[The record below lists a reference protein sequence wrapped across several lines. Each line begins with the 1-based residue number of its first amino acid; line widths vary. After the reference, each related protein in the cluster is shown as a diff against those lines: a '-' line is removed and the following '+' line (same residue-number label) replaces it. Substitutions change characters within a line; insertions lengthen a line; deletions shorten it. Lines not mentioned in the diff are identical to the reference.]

1 MRRETSVIEPY
12 SPRPSKAR
20 LATFSQWH
28 WCQGKPH
35 KNANIQR
42 SKAIWN
48 KNNTCFFLP
57 QKRRKNLVKTPK
69 LNCKQSFPEFFS
81 CQLFSSQ
88 WARRFL
94 RSCNTLFSSLVP
106 LNLLRTWHSSSSS
119 RIRPIGTQRTV
130 PPPRQPAA
138 LLKCALF
145 WSRNIFAGAEVL
157 VQSTESLFTTIFW
170 HFWHF
175 SCFVL
180 IWGFVSWKMR
190 RFSLKPDWPAL
201 SSVRVQC
208 KISSAVNIIQET
220 RIYNIEEKFTVSASK
235 NLYLFWS
242 GLLKRYKLKIAANL
256 WHILVSL
263 IFGYI
268 ICWLGTKYLT
278 RWSWLIGCW
287 NIRCPKVS
295 FIGKSIGR
303 EMRVR
308 CKFFCTLIFE
318 TFWKFSKLY
327 SFFLSNF
334 SSRFLTSFK
343 NVTSFSNLEIL
354 DFTEITKNI
363 I

>member
-48 KNNTCFFLP
+48 KNNTCFLLP

-106 LNLLRTWHSSSSS
+106 LNLLRTWHSSSSG
-119 RIRPIGTQRTV
+119 IRPIGTQRTV

-220 RIYNIEEKFTVSASK
+220 RILQHRRKIHGKRKQKSVLILIGFAKALQIENCGQFVTYFGVLDFWLH
-235 NLYLFWS
+235 NLLTRDEIFDTLILINW
-242 GLLKRYKLKIAANL
+242 LLKY
-256 WHILVSL
+256 
-263 IFGYI
+263 
-268 ICWLGTKYLT
+268 
-278 RWSWLIGCW
+278 
-287 NIRCPKVS
+287 
-295 FIGKSIGR
+295 
-303 EMRVR
+303 
-308 CKFFCTLIFE
+308 
-318 TFWKFSKLY
+318 
-327 SFFLSNF
+327 
-334 SSRFLTSFK
+334 
-343 NVTSFSNLEIL
+343 
-354 DFTEITKNI
+354 
-363 I
+363 